1 MADKEF
7 EEYRRQKQE
16 EGRRQRGPA
25 KAEQDPMWNRRD
37 HLDLER
43 SSKVNRS
50 GAAKDAEGQAERG
63 TIDQTITDKG
73 YTQDR

>member
-25 KAEQDPMWNRRD
+25 KAEQDPEWNRRD

-50 GAAKDAEGQAERG
+50 GAAKDAEGQAERD
-63 TIDQTITDKG
+63 TIHQTITHKG